1 MLITDSI
8 ERYLEDASI
17 GSSHTRRTYRTS
29 LTHFQQ
35 YLAERKIA
43 PESSEL
49 DRLDVDRLLAFATYL
64 LDESGVG
71 RRSLLTY
78 LAALVGWVQF
88 LQVRGW
94 LPFTPQELARFN
106 EGIKR
111 VRKNQRP
118 PDLMPHPPKA
128 EDLAALVAAAYD
140 RPLKRED
147 DEREYLGKLRD
158 IAIVEVLRCT
168 GLRVGELVKIT
179 RKQLDG
185 DESAAWIIGK
195 RGKARRIYF
204 DQQAWGAIHHYLQA
218 RQIHDGASQRPLAE
232 LPVFARHDKR
242 VGAKILPLTTV
253 SIQNTIRDLA
263 ERADL
268 GAKGI
273 TPHTLRHYFATR
285 IYQTT
290 HDLAVTQTALG
301 HSSPN
306 TTRIYAKLE
315 DDAVRNAHQ
324 KAFGRS
330 PAKSTK
336 SEEKPAPNTPED

>member
-8 ERYLEDASI
+8 ERYLEDAGI
-17 GSSHTRRTYRTS
+17 GASHTRRTYRTS

-35 YLAERKIA
+35 YLVQRKIA

-49 DRLDVDRLLAFATYL
+49 ERLDVDRLLAFATYL
-64 LDESGVG
+64 LDESGIG
-71 RRSLLTY
+71 RRTLLTY

-94 LPFTPQELARFN
+94 LPFSPQELARFN
-106 EGIKR
+106 DGIKR

-118 PDLMPHPPKA
+118 PDLIPHPPKP
-128 EDLAALVAAAYD
+128 EDLEALVAAAYE
-140 RPLKRED
+140 RTLKRPD
-147 DEREYLGKLRD
+147 DEREQLGKLRD

-179 RKQLDG
+179 RKQLDS
-185 DESAAWIIGK
+185 DEQAAWIIGK

-204 DQQAWGAIHHYLQA
+204 DQQAWGAIHRYLQA
-218 RQIHDGASQRPLAE
+218 RQIFDGATQRPLAE
-232 LPVFARHDKR
+232 LPLFARHDKR
-242 VGAKILPLTTV
+242 AGSKILPLTTL
-253 SIQNTIRDLA
+253 SIQNVIRSLA

-268 GAKGI
+268 SAKGI
-273 TPHTLRHYFATR
+273 TPHALRHYFATR

-290 HDLAVTQTALG
+290 HDLAVTQTAMG

-315 DDAVRNAHQ
+315 DDAVRRAHQ
-324 KAFGRS
+324 QAFGRS
-330 PAKSTK
+330 DAKSE
-336 SEEKPAPNTPED
+336 S

>member
-1 MLITDSI
+1 MLISDSI

-17 GSSHTRRTYRTS
+17 GSAYTRRTYRTS
-29 LTHFQQ
+29 MTHFQA
-35 YLAERKIA
+35 YLTERKLTPDVTEI
-43 PESSEL
+43 
-49 DRLDVDRLLAFATYL
+49 DRLDVDRLLAFANYL

-71 RRSLLTY
+71 QRTLHTY
-78 LAALVGWVQF
+78 LAGLVGWVQF

-94 LPFTPQELARFN
+94 LPLTPQELARFN

-118 PDLMPHPPKA
+118 PDLVPHPPKP
-128 EDLAALVAAAYD
+128 EDLAALVAAAYE
-140 RPLKRED
+140 RPLKRKD
-147 DEREYLGKLRD
+147 DEREFLGKLRD
-158 IAIVEVLRCT
+158 IAVVEVLRCT

-185 DESAAWIIGK
+185 DEKSAWVIGK

-204 DQQAWGAIHHYLQA
+204 DQPAWGAIHRYLQA
-218 RQIHDGASQRPLAE
+218 RQIHDGAAQRPLAE

-242 VGAKILPLTTV
+242 AGSKILPLTTM

-263 ERADL
+263 DRADL
-268 GAKGI
+268 AAKGI
-273 TPHTLRHYFATR
+273 TPHALRHYFATR

-315 DDAVRNAHQ
+315 DDAVRSAHQ
-324 KAFGRS
+324 RAFGRGQ
-330 PAKSTK
+330 AEST
-336 SEEKPAPNTPED
+336 EEKLPPNKETE

>member
-8 ERYLEDASI
+8 ERYLEDAGI
-17 GSSHTRRTYRTS
+17 GASHTRRTYRTS

-35 YLAERKIA
+35 YLVQRKIA

-49 DRLDVDRLLAFATYL
+49 ERLDVDRLLAFATYL
-64 LDESGVG
+64 LDESGIG
-71 RRSLLTY
+71 RRTLLTY

-106 EGIKR
+106 DGVKR

-118 PDLMPHPPKA
+118 PDLIPHPPKP
-128 EDLAALVAAAYD
+128 EDLEALVAAAYE
-140 RPLKRED
+140 RTLKRPD
-147 DEREYLGKLRD
+147 DEREQLGKLRD

-179 RKQLDG
+179 RKQLDS
-185 DESAAWIIGK
+185 DEQAAWIIGK

-204 DQQAWGAIHHYLQA
+204 DQQAWSAIHRYLQT
-218 RQIHDGASQRPLAE
+218 RQIFDGATQRPLAE
-232 LPVFARHDKR
+232 LPLFARHDKR
-242 VGAKILPLTTV
+242 AGSKILPLTTL
-253 SIQNTIRDLA
+253 SIQNVIRSLA

-268 GAKGI
+268 AAKGI
-273 TPHTLRHYFATR
+273 TPHALRHYFATR

-290 HDLAVTQTALG
+290 HDLAVTQTAMG

-315 DDAVRNAHQ
+315 DDAVRRAHQ
-324 KAFGRS
+324 QAFGRS
-330 PAKSTK
+330 DAKSE
-336 SEEKPAPNTPED
+336 S